1 MPYIERDS
9 HDVYQQS
16 TPSYGPGPFV
26 MGANTLI
33 GDKVL
38 NKKQEHLGGI
48 KEIMLDMQTGQISY
62 AVLSHGGVFSIGEK
76 LFAVP
81 WSSLTLDSPN
91 KCFVLNID
99 KDRFDNAP
107 GFNSNSWPDMADQTW
122 GDGIRNYYDAS
133 VHANEPA

>member
-1 MPYIERDS
+1 MPYVERDS
-9 HDVYQQS
+9 HDVYPKTS
-16 TPSYGPGPFV
+16 NYGPGPFV
-26 MGANTLI
+26 RGANTRI

-38 NKKQEHLGGI
+38 NMNHEHLGGI

-81 WSSLTLDSPN
+81 WNSLTLDSVN
-91 KCFVLNID
+91 KCFVLNIA

-107 GFNSNSWPDMADQTW
+107 GFNSESWPDMADQAW
-122 GDGIRNYYDAS
+122 GDDIRKYYDAEIRTS
-133 VHANEPA
+133 

>member
-1 MPYIERDS
+1 MPYIERDI
-9 HDVYQQS
+9 HDVYPKTS
-16 TPSYGPGPFV
+16 NYGPGPFV

-33 GDKVL
+33 GDKVH

-48 KEIMLDMQTGQISY
+48 KEIMLDMRTGQICY

-81 WSSLTLDSPN
+81 WSSLTLDSAN
-91 KCFVLNID
+91 KSFVLNIA

-107 GFNSNSWPDMADQTW
+107 GFDSESWPDMADQTW
-122 GDGIRNYYDAS
+122 SDSIRNYYDAD
-133 VHANEPA
+133 VQLM